1 MQDRICQIDEN
12 LLQRTAGPYMWVKTG
27 KAQIEHMIS
36 ASHPRADICAFMN
49 TPKRMAPTI
58 LHVGAIRD
66 HPAAYLRRAFRSLV
80 LPIKASDLVQT
91 ILRDAR
97 VMDQLFI
104 LILNA
109 SYRSQAAQMTF

>member
-1 MQDRICQIDEN
+1 
-12 LLQRTAGPYMWVKTG
+12 
-27 KAQIEHMIS
+27 MIS

-49 TPKRMAPTI
+49 RSNRRAPTI

-80 LPIKASDLVQT
+80 LPTTASDLVLT
-91 ILRDAR
+91 MTMIIPRDAR
-97 VMDQLFI
+97 VMGQLFI

-109 SYRSQAAQMTF
+109 SYRSPAAQMTF